1 MIVLLVR
8 AVIGLILLPLRLIMF
23 LIRAAAPRQ
32 ARAVRRAAHPVRT
45 ATRAV
50 APRPVKQAQRAAYRA
65 AHPMEAA
72 EHDIVRAAR
81 RSKRRR
87 R

>member
-1 MIVLLVR
+1 MTSAIQTREVAEVIVLLVR

-23 LIRAAAPRQ
+23 LIRAA
-32 ARAVRRAAHPVRT
+32 
-45 ATRAV
+45 